1 MHALSIRLRAV
12 EHLLDRKKS
21 GDRRVILAQYSY
33 PISAYPDAYHSVVL
47 RVRMTI
53 CRSKRSLL
61 VREILYRI
69 DILMS

>member
-1 MHALSIRLRAV
+1 M

-33 PISAYPDAYHSVVL
+33 PISAYPDAYQSVVL

-53 CRSKRSLL
+53 YRSFLTFGF
-61 VREILYRI
+61 VPEA
-69 DILMS
+69 DIRAALNDHS